1 MKHTFFMEKNTTLY
15 IGADHAGFTQK
26 EKLKIALEKYLHRVV
41 DLSAPI
47 KNDSD
52 DYPIIASK
60 VARAVLKNPK
70 SKGILLCG
78 SGQGVCIA
86 ANRIKGIRA
95 AIAWNPQS
103 AVASR
108 NDDDANILCLGA
120 RFFTSQ
126 QLLTMTRV
134 WLQTPFSKL
143 ARHKRRIKLLK

>member
-1 MKHTFFMEKNTTLY
+1 MKKTTLY
-15 IGADHAGFTQK
+15 IGADHAGFDKKQL
-26 EKLKIALEKYLHRVV
+26 LKQALEKEGYGVI
-41 DLSAPI
+41 DLSANE

-86 ANRIKGIRA
+86 ANRTKEIRA
-95 AIAWNPQS
+95 VIVWNPQS
-103 AVASR
+103 AAASR
-108 NDDDANILCLGA
+108 NADDANILCLGG
-120 RFFTSQ
+120 RFFTIQ
-126 QLLTMTRV
+126 QLLTIVRV
-134 WLQTPFSKL
+134 WLQQPFSKL

>member
-1 MKHTFFMEKNTTLY
+1 MIY
-15 IGADHAGFTQK
+15 IAADHAGFDNKQLLKQALGK
-26 EKLKIALEKYLHRVV
+26 EGYGVI
-41 DLSAPI
+41 DLGARE

-120 RFFTSQ
+120 RFFTIR
-126 QLLTMTRV
+126 QLLTMIRV

-143 ARHKRRIKLLK
+143 ARHKRRIKLLG

>member
-1 MKHTFFMEKNTTLY
+1 MIY
-15 IGADHAGFTQK
+15 IAADHAGFDNKQLLKQALGK
-26 EKLKIALEKYLHRVV
+26 EGYGVI
-41 DLSAPI
+41 DLGARE

-108 NDDDANILCLGA
+108 NDDYANILCLGA

>member
-1 MKHTFFMEKNTTLY
+1 M
-15 IGADHAGFTQK
+15 GADHAGFDKKQLLK
-26 EKLKIALEKYLHRVV
+26 QALGKKGYGVIDLGANEK
-41 DLSAPI
+41 S
-47 KNDSD
+47 NSD

>member
-1 MKHTFFMEKNTTLY
+1 MIY
-15 IGADHAGFTQK
+15 IAADHAGFDNKQLLKQALGK
-26 EKLKIALEKYLHRVV
+26 EGYGVI
-41 DLSAPI
+41 DLGARE

-126 QLLTMTRV
+126 QLLTMIRV

-143 ARHKRRIKLLK
+143 ARHKRRIKLLG

>member
-1 MKHTFFMEKNTTLY
+1 M
-15 IGADHAGFTQK
+15 GADHAGFDKKQL
-26 EKLKIALEKYLHRVV
+26 LKQVLEKEGYGVI
-41 DLSAPI
+41 DLGARE

-52 DYPIIASK
+52 DYPFIASK
-60 VARAVLKNPK
+60 VARTVLKNSK

-95 AIAWNPQS
+95 TLAWNPQS
-103 AVASR
+103 AATSR

-120 RFFTSQ
+120 RFFTSKE
-126 QLLTMTRV
+126 LLTIVRV
-134 WLQTPFSKL
+134 WLRTPFSGI

>member
-1 MKHTFFMEKNTTLY
+1 MKKIMIY
-15 IGADHAGFTQK
+15 IAADHAGFDNKQLLKQALGK
-26 EKLKIALEKYLHRVV
+26 EGYGVI
-41 DLSAPI
+41 DLGARE

-95 AIAWNPQS
+95 AIAWNPKS
-103 AVASR
+103 AAASR

-120 RFFTSQ
+120 RFFTIR
-126 QLLTMTRV
+126 QLLTMIRV

-143 ARHKRRIKLLK
+143 ARHKRRIKLLG